1 MTRKS
6 VQSKDRLFLKDYG
19 FLSFAKIM
27 GTNIGKNVSNN
38 LSSKHSQKLLP
49 HSKQFAKDAVKT
61 AL

>member
-6 VQSKDRLFLKDYG
+6 VQSKDRLFLKNHG
-19 FLSFAKIM
+19 FLSFAKNM

-38 LSSKHSQKLLP
+38 LSSKHSQKLLV
-49 HSKQFAKDAVKT
+49 HAKQLAKDALKT